1 VAQGKGLLNLGPV
14 RGLVGS
20 NPTPSERNMDEI
32 KYLKKEN
39 KQLKE
44 EIEKLKDLVTID
56 FLTKVY
62 NRRAFS
68 HFLKSACKEVKWT
81 AEHMSRRQRRE
92 HFSLLLIDIDDFKK
106 FNDKFGHLYGD
117 KILKRVANFLSSSV
131 REFDIVAR
139 WGGEEFAII
148 LQEANIEQAKKKAE
162 AILKN
167 TKRKLPL
174 TFSIGIIE
182 SNPKYTSTQLFKKV
196 DKAVYEAKEQ
206 GKNRV
211 VVG

>member
-1 VAQGKGLLNLGPV
+1 
-14 RGLVGS
+14 
-20 NPTPSERNMDEI
+20 MDEI

-39 KQLKE
+39 KQLGE

-62 NRRAFS
+62 NRHAFS

-106 FNDKFGHLYGD
+106 FNDKFGHIYGD
-117 KILKRVANFLSSSV
+117 KILKKVANFLSSSV

-148 LQEANIEQAKKKAE
+148 LQEANLEQAKNKAQT
-162 AILKN
+162 ILKN
-167 TKRKLPL
+167 AQKKLPV
-174 TFSIGIIE
+174 TFSIGVIE
-182 SNPKYTSTQLFKKV
+182 SRPNYTPLQIFKKV
-196 DKAVYEAKEQ
+196 DKAIFQAKKQ

>member
-1 VAQGKGLLNLGPV
+1 M
-14 RGLVGS
+14 GS
-20 NPTPSERNMDEI
+20 SPTSSERNMDEI

-62 NRRAFS
+62 NRHAFS
-68 HFLKSACKEVKWT
+68 HFLRSACKEVKWT

-117 KILKRVANFLSSSV
+117 KILRRVANFLSSSV

-148 LQEANIEQAKKKAE
+148 LQEANLEQAKKKAE
-162 AILKN
+162 VILKN
-167 TKRKLPL
+167 AKKKLPL
-174 TFSIGIIE
+174 TFSIGIVE
-182 SNPKYTSTQLFKKV
+182 SNPKYSPTQIFKKV
-196 DKAVYEAKEQ
+196 DKAIYRAKER
-206 GKNRV
+206 GKNQV
-211 VVG
+211 VTV